1 MIAVGDFV
9 FDTIEKANV
18 QVLEKIEA
26 WGYTSYKVFNPATG
40 RVYKANEEQL
50 SSSGS
55 TMQYDENYL
64 RYVTLLSKIKN
75 ETAGG
80 FLSSLASGIIPLPHQ
95 LHVLN
100 RAMETNNIRYILADE
115 VGLGKTIEA
124 GMIIRELKSRG
135 LVSRILVVCP
145 TGLVTQWASEMQE
158 KFHEKFQ
165 VILPSDYDT
174 IRRLTDNDDVYG
186 QFDQVISPMNSIKP
200 IEKHAGWSEEKVEKY
215 NEERIYSIIN
225 SGWDLIIIDEAHRV
239 AGSSG
244 EVARYKLGNLLA
256 QASPYLLLLSAT
268 PHNGKTEPF
277 LRLIRLLDAD
287 AFPNAKSIVREQ
299 VAPFLI
305 RTEKREAIDN
315 NGNLLFKN
323 RITHLVTIS
332 WDERNNLQRELYE
345 MVSSYVAKTYN
356 KALRNRKKN
365 MCLIFLLII
374 MQRMVT
380 SSTAAI
386 RQSLERRLNVL
397 LEQRTCVGNLR
408 EEDLD
413 ELNIED
419 GVEDALEAISLDMEL
434 EIEELKQIISLA
446 KQAQFQNQDAKVE
459 PLLNEIDAILSEDRT
474 QKVIIFTEFV
484 ATQTYLQELLVNRG
498 YTVTILNGGMSIDE
512 RNAAMQEFK
521 ASTSIF
527 ISTDAGGEGL
537 NLQFANI
544 IINYDLPWNPMK
556 IEQRCGRV
564 DRIGQQRDVHIYNF
578 IVGET
583 VENRVR
589 EVLEEKLSVILKEM
603 GVDKYSDVLDSEVA
617 ECDFTDVYMRSI
629 GHASQVEK
637 NLYPVEAEMK
647 QQLTNAQKYKDVIR
661 EEKDLTKLVGTES
674 NFDVDSALRTML
686 TYYECWQG
694 HDPRLIDR
702 ISIADEEITQHLK
715 TELVQD
721 RTAPLMSIQIDNF
734 PNEEGYFMLWELSI
748 SEKESGK
755 RILPIFVN
763 SAMVL
768 RPMAGKRIMDVFLD
782 GSSKLRVSSA
792 PNVDAEIYSKLEKS
806 CMDFAYDIFVE
817 LKEKQMQ
824 QNEESFKKYMY
835 ALELRQEAAEH
846 IGIENIRRSRLQ
858 KLQKEKANIEAQHRK
873 GSQVY
878 PDFRLIMMAR
888 LEA

>member
-1 MIAVGDFV
+1 MISVGDFV

-186 QFDQVISPMNSIKP
+186 QFDQVISPMDSIKP

-484 ATQTYLQELLVNRG
+484 ATQTYLQELLVNRD

-521 ASTSIF
+521 TSTSIF

-734 PNEEGYFMLWELSI
+734 LNEEGYFMLWELSI

-763 SAMVL
+763 SAMLL

-782 GSSKLRVSSA
+782 ENSKLRVSSA

-806 CMDFAYDIFVE
+806 CMDFAYDTFVE

>member
-1 MIAVGDFV
+1 MHATGDFV

-26 WGYTSYKVFNPATG
+26 WGYISYKVFNPATG

-186 QFDQVISPMNSIKP
+186 QFDQVISPMDSIKP

-277 LRLIRLLDAD
+277 LRLIRLLDAA

-521 ASTSIF
+521 TSTSIF

-721 RTAPLMSIQIDNF
+721 RAAPLMSIQIDNF

-782 GSSKLRVSSA
+782 GNSKLRVSSA
-792 PNVDAEIYSKLEKS
+792 SNVDAEIYSKLEKS
-806 CMDFAYDIFVE
+806 CMDFAYDTFVE

>member
-1 MIAVGDFV
+1 MLNTGDFV

-26 WGYTSYKVFNPATG
+26 WGYVSYKVFNPATG

-50 SSSGS
+50 SSTGS

-64 RYVTLLSKIKN
+64 RYVMLLSKIKN

-186 QFDQVISPMNSIKP
+186 QFDQVISPMDSIKP
-200 IEKHAGWSEEKVEKY
+200 IEKHTGWSEEKVEKY

-299 VAPFLI
+299 VAPYLI

-345 MVSSYVAKTYN
+345 MVSSYVSETYN

-386 RQSLERRLNVL
+386 QQSLERRLSVL
-397 LEQRTCVGNLR
+397 KEQRTCVGNLK

-419 GVEDALEAISLDMEL
+419 GVEEAIEAISLDMDL
-434 EIEELKQIISLA
+434 EIEELQQIVFLA
-446 KQAQFQNQDAKVE
+446 KQAQFQNRDAKVE
-459 PLLNEIDAILSEDRT
+459 PLIMEIDAILSADRS
-474 QKVIIFTEFV
+474 QKIIIFTEFV
-484 ATQTYLQELLVNRG
+484 ATQKYLQELLVNIG
-498 YTVTILNGGMSIDE
+498 YSVTILNGGMSIDE

-521 ASTSIF
+521 TSTSIF

-782 GSSKLRVSSA
+782 GNSKLRVSSA

-806 CMDFAYDIFVE
+806 CMDFAYDTFVE

>member
-1 MIAVGDFV
+1 MHATGDFV

-26 WGYTSYKVFNPATG
+26 WGYISYKVFNPATG

-186 QFDQVISPMNSIKP
+186 QFDQVISPMDSIKP
-200 IEKHAGWSEEKVEKY
+200 IEKHAGWSEEKVGKY

-521 ASTSIF
+521 TSTSIF

-647 QQLTNAQKYKDVIR
+647 QQFTNAQKYKDVIR

-782 GSSKLRVSSA
+782 GNSKLRVSSA
-792 PNVDAEIYSKLEKS
+792 SNVDAEIYSKLEKS
-806 CMDFAYDIFVE
+806 CMDFAYDTFVE

>member
-1 MIAVGDFV
+1 
-9 FDTIEKANV
+9 
-18 QVLEKIEA
+18 
-26 WGYTSYKVFNPATG
+26 
-40 RVYKANEEQL
+40 
-50 SSSGS
+50 
-55 TMQYDENYL
+55 
-64 RYVTLLSKIKN
+64 
-75 ETAGG
+75 
-80 FLSSLASGIIPLPHQ
+80 
-95 LHVLN
+95 
-100 RAMETNNIRYILADE
+100 METNNIRYILADE

-186 QFDQVISPMNSIKP
+186 QFDQVISPMDSIKP

-484 ATQTYLQELLVNRG
+484 ATQTYLQELLVNRD

-521 ASTSIF
+521 TSTSIF

-763 SAMVL
+763 SAMLL

-782 GSSKLRVSSA
+782 GNSKLRVSSA
-792 PNVDAEIYSKLEKS
+792 PNVDAEIYSKLEKVAWILP
-806 CMDFAYDIFVE
+806 MTH
-817 LKEKQMQ
+817 LL
-824 QNEESFKKYMY
+824 N
-835 ALELRQEAAEH
+835 
-846 IGIENIRRSRLQ
+846 
-858 KLQKEKANIEAQHRK
+858 
-873 GSQVY
+873 
-878 PDFRLIMMAR
+878 
-888 LEA
+888 

>member
-1 MIAVGDFV
+1 MHATGDFV

-26 WGYTSYKVFNPATG
+26 WGYISYKVFNPATG

-186 QFDQVISPMNSIKP
+186 QFDQVISPMDSIKP

-521 ASTSIF
+521 TSTSIF
-527 ISTDAGGEGL
+527 ILTDAGGEGL

-782 GSSKLRVSSA
+782 GNSKLRVSSA
-792 PNVDAEIYSKLEKS
+792 SNVDAEIYSKLEKS
-806 CMDFAYDIFVE
+806 CMDFAYDTFVE

>member
-1 MIAVGDFV
+1 MYSIGDFV

-186 QFDQVISPMNSIKP
+186 QFDQVISPMDSIKP

-434 EIEELKQIISLA
+434 EIEELKQIISVA

-686 TYYECWQG
+686 TYYECWRG

-806 CMDFAYDIFVE
+806 CMDFAYDTFVE

>member
-1 MIAVGDFV
+1 MHATGDFV

-26 WGYTSYKVFNPATG
+26 WGYISYKVFNPATG

-186 QFDQVISPMNSIKP
+186 QFDQVISPMDSIKP

-397 LEQRTCVGNLR
+397 LEQRTCVGNLG

-521 ASTSIF
+521 TSTSIF

-782 GSSKLRVSSA
+782 GNSKLRVSSA
-792 PNVDAEIYSKLEKS
+792 SNVDAEIYSKLEKS
-806 CMDFAYDIFVE
+806 CMDFAYDTFVE

>member
-174 IRRLTDNDDVYG
+174 IHRLTDNDDVYG
-186 QFDQVISPMNSIKP
+186 QFDQVISPMDSIKP

-397 LEQRTCVGNLR
+397 LEQRTCVSNLR

-521 ASTSIF
+521 TSTSIF

-782 GSSKLRVSSA
+782 GSSKLRVSSV
-792 PNVDAEIYSKLEKS
+792 PNVDAEIYSKLEKI
-806 CMDFAYDIFVE
+806 CMDFAYDTFVE